1 MSRKN
6 NEIFIFI
13 VVFIV
18 VFCFLNFYVF
28 NVDNFFNFSDV
39 TKEYFD
45 LNVSDKK

>member
-1 MSRKN
+1 MSRENK
-6 NEIFIFI
+6 EIFIFI
-13 VVFIV
+13 FIIVV
-18 VFCFLNFYVF
+18 VFCFFKFYVF